1 MQPSRRRTPGYST
14 RSARRRIVITETLI
28 VRPAHDIK
36 SGDRIRAHGQTETV
50 TAITSTPSGTRRIF
64 TDVKGDYPYTTKDD
78 YTVDVVTDTTE
89 PGPEKPACSIAPL
102 IRISKSA
109 DWKGDSI
116 PSGTLAL
123 RDPAGGYV
131 SEDDHFCFSR
141 DHGDEITEREDL
153 TPVRT
158 DLIRDLRKAKEETD
172 ADPDVARP
180 FFLHLAAARVASAAA
195 RRDSSA

>member
-1 MQPSRRRTPGYST
+1 M
-14 RSARRRIVITETLI
+14 
-28 VRPAHDIK
+28 
-36 SGDRIRAHGQTETV
+36 
-50 TAITSTPSGTRRIF
+50 
-64 TDVKGDYPYTTKDD
+64 
-78 YTVDVVTDTTE
+78 DTTE

-102 IRISKSA
+102 IRITKSA
-109 DWKGDSI
+109 DWKGESI

-158 DLIRDLRKAKEETD
+158 DLIRDLRRAKEE
-172 ADPDVARP
+172 VGNGGARP
-180 FFLHLAAARVASAAA
+180 FLTLRLAVRAVLSYADRNQP
-195 RRDSSA
+195 